1 MKVTYVSPVF
11 RNEDGTAKRFLI
23 PLAALSTYRTR
34 DGALLKMLDLGGI
47 HAKSTPETKK
57 LMATIR
63 RAKNKIAKEGW
74 FSIGTSGL

>member
-74 FSIGTSGL
+74 FSIEVRGL